1 MFRVGLLRIGVVV
14 GLILVGAIAGAV
26 FSFAP
31 AYFAIP
37 VALVLLIPLL
47 LGRREGEHSAN
58 ADEPE
63 RNRLGA
69 PRQRFTE
76 RDRETLAP

>member
-1 MFRVGLLRIGVVV
+1 MFRVGLLRIGLVV
-14 GLILVGAIAGAV
+14 GLILVGAIAGAA

-37 VALVLLIPLL
+37 VALVLLVPLL
-47 LGRREGEHSAN
+47 LRRRDRALPAE
-58 ADEPE
+58 ADESE

-69 PRQRFTE
+69 RRQDFTD

>member
-1 MFRVGLLRIGVVV
+1 MFRVGLLRIALVV
-14 GLILVGAIAGAV
+14 GLILVGAIAGAA

-37 VALVLLIPLL
+37 VALILLIPLTRR
-47 LGRREGEHSAN
+47 RREREAPPE
-58 ADEPE
+58 AEEPE

-69 PRQRFTE
+69 PRQEFTD